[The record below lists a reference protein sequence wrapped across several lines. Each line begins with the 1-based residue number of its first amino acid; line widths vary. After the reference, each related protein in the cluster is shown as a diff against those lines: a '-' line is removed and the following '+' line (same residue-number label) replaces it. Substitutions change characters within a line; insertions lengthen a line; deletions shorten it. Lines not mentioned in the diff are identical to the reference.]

1 MRVLIVG
8 GYGVFGLRLATLLA
22 DRAEL
27 TILLGGRSGAKSAE
41 AVSSLTGAARF
52 ESCIFDRDG
61 DLAAQISARAPDV
74 LVDCSG
80 PFQAYGQAPW
90 RLVEACIAARVH
102 YLDLADGT
110 DFVLGIEAFDAA
122 ARSAGVY
129 VLTGV
134 STCPAL
140 TGAAVRAL
148 APGWRRLD
156 RISAGIAP
164 SPHADVG
171 LNVIRALASYAGRPV
186 RLLRDGRFT
195 EGAGLVETRRETI
208 APPGRRPMRRT
219 LFSLVDVPD
228 LVLLPRLWPG
238 LQSIWFGAGPRPEI
252 LHRMLNQL
260 ARLVSWGLPLP
271 LVPLSG
277 LFHLVKTRLKWGED
291 RGGMFVRVEGLGPDG
306 AACAGTWSLIAEGE
320 DGPFI
325 PAMAAASVLNKVL
338 AGQSPAFGARSAA
351 EALELSDYEPFFS
364 ARRIRTGLR
373 IDPGPD
379 EPLYRRLL
387 GTAWSDL
394 APAVR
399 AMHDLLR
406 EDLSAVGTVRVEQ
419 GGSLV
424 ARLAAFAL
432 KLPLA
437 STDTSLTV
445 GLHRCGQGETWTRR
459 FADAPFKSHQSEG
472 TGNRQGLLL
481 ESLGSITIPLAL
493 EVEAQGLSLVSR
505 GWSLMGIPMPGFL
518 GPQIRARE
526 WQADGRFCFEVEV
539 RAPGGGLVIRYQGH
553 LKAAGAAGDAPPGA
567 DPEGRRPGRLA
578 GGSEHS
584 EHFGDQRMPDDV
596 GVGQPDDGD
605 IAHGFKAG

>member
-27 TILLGGRSGAKSAE
+27 TILLGGRSRAKSAQ
-41 AVSSLTGAARF
+41 AVNSLKGLARF
-52 ESCIFDRDG
+52 ESCVFDRDG
-61 DLAAQISARAPDV
+61 DLAVQISALAPDV

-80 PFQAYGQAPW
+80 PFQAYGRAPW

-148 APGWRRLD
+148 TQGWRRLD

-186 RLLRDGRFT
+186 RLLRDGQFAD
-195 EGAGLVETRRETI
+195 GAGLVETRRETI
-208 APPGRRPMRRT
+208 APPGRPPMQRT

-238 LQSIWFGAGPRPEI
+238 LQAIWFGAGPRPEI

-260 ARLVSWGLPLP
+260 ARLVSWGLPVP

-291 RGGMFVRVEGLGPDG
+291 RGGMFVRVEGIGPDG
-306 AACAGTWSLIAEGE
+306 GPCAGTWSLIAEGE

-338 AGQSPAFGARSAA
+338 AGQSPVFGARSAA
-351 EALELSDYEPFFS
+351 EALELSDYEPFFA

-373 IDPGPD
+373 GDPAPD

-387 GTAWSDL
+387 GPAWSDL

-399 AMHDLLR
+399 AMHDLSD
-406 EDLSAVGTVRVEQ
+406 EDLEAVGTVQVHR
-419 GGSLV
+419 GRGLV
-424 ARLAAFAL
+424 ARLLSLAMR
-432 KLPLA
+432 LPMA
-437 STDTSLTV
+437 SQATVLTV
-445 GLHRCGQGETWTRR
+445 GFHRSGQGERWLRR
-459 FADAPFKSHQSEG
+459 FEQVSLESRQFEG
-472 TGNRQGLLL
+472 AGNRQGLLL
-481 ESLGSITIPLAL
+481 ESLGLITISLAL
-493 EVEAQGLSLVSR
+493 EVESGVLRLSSR

-518 GPQIRARE
+518 GPQVMARE
-526 WQADGRFCFEVEV
+526 WQADGLFRFEVEV
-539 RAPGGGLVIRYQGH
+539 RAPGGDLVLGYRGGLQ
-553 LKAAGAAGDAPPGA
+553 AA
-567 DPEGRRPGRLA
+567 
-578 GGSEHS
+578 
-584 EHFGDQRMPDDV
+584 
-596 GVGQPDDGD
+596 
-605 IAHGFKAG
+605 